1 MGRGLKRGQR
11 GRTDRHCVDF
21 NIDMKKNDHPNM
33 TSSHYDRPTS
43 EHGAARVAAA
53 SDL

>member
-1 MGRGLKRGQR
+1 MGSGLKKRKDGQ
-11 GRTDRHCVDF
+11 TDRHCVDF

-43 EHGAARVAAA
+43 EHGGS